1 MVKTSVNRMF
11 FTGDGSVEYNRKCFF
26 HIGIIFVPI
35 IMESDKVAIVF
46 INPESG
52 NHGTSE

>member
-46 INPESG
+46 INPGSG
-52 NHGTSE
+52 NHGTSK